1 MARAIWKGTLG
12 FGLVSIGVELHSGEK
27 PDQLDLD
34 LLDRRDHAR
43 IGYQKINKSTGK
55 VVEQKDIIR
64 GYAVGKNRYVE
75 LADSDLKAANPEA
88 TRSIDIVGFVDAAEI
103 PPIFFDKPYY
113 VTPLKGSERA
123 FALFREVLQRSG
135 KIGLARLVIHTRQY
149 VAAIYPYS
157 ANIVVQLLRYEDEL
171 KEEARGTGKAESSG
185 RRSVPSRELQM
196 GEQLIE
202 SMATEWDPAEFTDT
216 YRKDL
221 LKLIQRRARSGGR
234 KSPVETPE
242 PREKEETKVID
253 LMAALKKSLAQE
265 KKASHTKTGG
275 SRRPRARASHRRSA

>member
-64 GYAVGKNRYVE
+64 GYVVGKNRYVE

-88 TRSIDIVGFVDAAEI
+88 TRSIDIVGFVDATEI

-135 KIGLARLVIHTRQY
+135 KVGLARLVIHTRQY

-157 ANIVVQLLRYEDEL
+157 RNIVVQLLRYEDEL

-202 SMATEWDPAEFTDT
+202 SMATEWDPSEFTDT

-221 LKLIQRRARSGGR
+221 LKLIHRRARSGGR

-242 PREKEETKVID
+242 PPEKEETKVID
-253 LMAALKKSLAQE
+253 LMAALKKSLARE
-265 KKASHTKTGG
+265 KKASHAKTAG
-275 SRRPRARASHRRSA
+275 RRPRARASHRRSA

>member
-103 PPIFFDKPYY
+103 PPIFFDRPYY
-113 VTPLKGSERA
+113 VTPGKGSERA

-135 KIGLARLVIHTRQY
+135 KVGLARLVIHTRQY

-171 KEEARGTGKAESSG
+171 KEEARGTGKAEPSG
-185 RRSVPSRELQM
+185 RKSVPSRELQM
-196 GEQLIE
+196 GEQLVE
-202 SMATEWDPAEFTDT
+202 SMTTKWEPSEFTDT

-221 LKLIQRRARSGGR
+221 LKLIQRRAKSGGR

-242 PREKEETKVID
+242 APEKEETKVID

-265 KKASHTKTGG
+265 KKGSRAKTGTA
-275 SRRPRARASHRRSA
+275 RRPRARASHRRSA

>member
-27 PDQLDLD
+27 SDHLDLD

-55 VVEQKDIIR
+55 IVEQKDIIR

-75 LADSDLKAANPEA
+75 LADSDLKAANPAA

-103 PPIFFDKPYY
+103 PPIFFDRPYY

-135 KIGLARLVIHTRQY
+135 KVGLARLVIHTRQY

-157 ANIVVQLLRYEDEL
+157 GNIVVQLLRYEDEL
-171 KEEARGTGKAESSG
+171 KEEARGTGKAESAG

-221 LKLIQRRARSGGR
+221 LKLIHRRAKSGGR

-242 PREKEETKVID
+242 LPEKEETRVID

-265 KKASHTKTGG
+265 KKGSHAKAA

>member
-135 KIGLARLVIHTRQY
+135 KVGLARLVIHTRQY

-171 KEEARGTGKAESSG
+171 KEEARGTGRRNRPADG
-185 RRSVPSRELQM
+185 R
-196 GEQLIE
+196 
-202 SMATEWDPAEFTDT
+202 
-216 YRKDL
+216 
-221 LKLIQRRARSGGR
+221 
-234 KSPVETPE
+234 SPV
-242 PREKEETKVID
+242 
-253 LMAALKKSLAQE
+253 
-265 KKASHTKTGG
+265 AS
-275 SRRPRARASHRRSA
+275 SRWASN